1 MYTWS
6 NFVQHYSNLL
16 SYYIFWLFYLID
28 IVCCWVCLIFLINI
42 TIDYFFI
49 YKNCYMITPD
59 LFMYQ
64 DRQMLVFITFSVVF
78 LKWYLFFVQINSQIV
93 AQWLTL
99 LTNDVT
105 LNIKI
110 KIHIFPFLQDI
121 LNVFC
126 IILSSSVII
135 L

>member
-1 MYTWS
+1 M
-6 NFVQHYSNLL
+6 
-16 SYYIFWLFYLID
+16 ID

-78 LKWYLFFVQINSQIV
+78 LKYLFFVQINSQIV
-93 AQWLTL
+93 AQ
-99 LTNDVT
+99 
-105 LNIKI
+105 
-110 KIHIFPFLQDI
+110 
-121 LNVFC
+121 
-126 IILSSSVII
+126 
-135 L
+135 